1 MTELV
6 LDKFVYKDC
15 ETINVE
21 GKRVYMIDEERYYPS
36 ITTILGQS
44 LPMEKQN
51 VLNAWRARVGN
62 KEADRIS
69 KAACDR
75 GTNTHLMLERYL
87 RNEDPR
93 IEDFPQE
100 HSAMFKSLRL
110 ELRNINRVYG
120 QEVVLYSDIL
130 GVAGRCD
137 LVAEYKGEIAIVDY
151 KTSSR
156 VKSADEIGDYWLQC
170 AAYAIMHNE
179 MFGTNIKKMVIL
191 MGVENKLPLIFKRTI
206 SDELVLNLIERV
218 NSFYQKL

>member
-21 GKRVYMIDEERYYPS
+21 GKRVYAIDEERYYPS